1 MKAAGATQP
10 IDMLLRLRIELRR
23 TRQRRLWVCA
33 GAPAWTRRCAQDL
46 IEAWRPESMLCLGG
60 AAASL
65 PGSVPQRDYRHHLG
79 REYDLVLLD
88 AHAGLDVDAL
98 AAVAGTL
105 RGGGLLVLLT
115 PALADW
121 PAREDAEFTRF
132 AGTVGQPP
140 SGRFLRR
147 LIDCFAD
154 PAVALLE
161 QDRGWCA
168 PPLCG
173 PETAAAL
180 PVVGMSTQDAA
191 VAAIV
196 ALARGH
202 VHPPPLVLSAPRG
215 RGKSAALGMA
225 AAGLPEIRIL
235 VTAPRRDN
243 CEALLRHA
251 RAQGAPAPRFVPPD
265 ELLRR
270 QPPADL
276 LLIDEAAAI
285 PLSLLERLVQGW
297 PRVALAT
304 TVQGYE
310 GTGRGFE
317 LKFFPCLDRIR
328 PGWRLLRLHAPARWA
343 ADDPLE
349 RWLDRALLLDADLL
363 SPARLP
369 VGDAGTAV
377 YARLDRSALPASEP
391 ELRQLFGLLVS
402 AHYRTRPSDLRQ
414 LLDTP
419 GLEIHVLRQGDSL
432 LAAALT
438 VPEGPLPAD
447 LIPAIFSGR
456 RRLRGQ
462 LIAQSLVAHVG
473 CEAAGRLRG
482 RRVMRIAVH
491 PQCQGRG
498 LGSRLLRELE
508 ADARHRGGVD
518 WLGASF
524 GLDLPLLAF
533 WRANGYAPLRLGL
546 KREASSGLHAALLLK
561 TLAPQAQA
569 LVEAMSARF
578 QALLPLQ
585 LADGLERL
593 EPELAQALLQ
603 HRDSPPSAASLSPQ
617 DWAELAGFAFGR
629 RGYEVSLVAITRLL
643 HRFEDAWMQSDL
655 LDAADRAFLTGKCLQ
670 HRPWRQL
677 VETHRLD
684 GVGAARE
691 RLREILRRLLNV
703 VARERIE
710 VERVRLETD
719 RAG

>member
-1 MKAAGATQP
+1 
-10 IDMLLRLRIELRR
+10 
-23 TRQRRLWVCA
+23 
-33 GAPAWTRRCAQDL
+33 
-46 IEAWRPESMLCLGG
+46 
-60 AAASL
+60 
-65 PGSVPQRDYRHHLG
+65 
-79 REYDLVLLD
+79 
-88 AHAGLDVDAL
+88 
-98 AAVAGTL
+98 
-105 RGGGLLVLLT
+105 
-115 PALADW
+115 
-121 PAREDAEFTRF
+121 
-132 AGTVGQPP
+132 
-140 SGRFLRR
+140 
-147 LIDCFAD
+147 
-154 PAVALLE
+154 
-161 QDRGWCA
+161 
-168 PPLCG
+168 
-173 PETAAAL
+173 
-180 PVVGMSTQDAA
+180 MSTQDEA
-191 VAAIV
+191 VAAIL
-196 ALARGH
+196 ALARGQAH
-202 VHPPPLVLSAPRG
+202 QPPLVLSAPRG

-225 AAGLPEIRIL
+225 AAGLPDIRIL
-235 VTAPRRDN
+235 VTAPRCDN

-251 RAQGAPAPRFVPPD
+251 RAQGAAAPRFVPPD

-285 PLSLLERLVQGW
+285 PLPLLERLVQGW

-317 LKFFPCLDRIR
+317 LKFFPRLDRIT
-328 PGWRLLRLHAPARWA
+328 PGWRLLRLHDPVRWA

-349 RWLDRALLLDADLL
+349 RWLGRALLLDADLL
-363 SPARLP
+363 PPARLP
-369 VGDAGTAV
+369 AREAEAAV
-377 YARLDRSALPASEP
+377 YARLDRDALLANEP

-414 LLDTP
+414 LLDAP

-456 RRLRGQ
+456 RRLRGH
-462 LIAQSLVAHVG
+462 LVAQSLVAHVG

-482 RRVMRIAVH
+482 RRIMRIAVH
-491 PQCQGRG
+491 PRRQCRG

-524 GLDLPLLAF
+524 GLDSLLLSF
-533 WRANGYAPLRLGL
+533 WRANGYVPLRLGL

-561 TLAPQAQA
+561 ALGPEAQA
-569 LVEAMSARF
+569 LVDGMSTRF

-603 HRDSPPSAASLSPQ
+603 RQDSPPPAASLTAQ
-617 DWAELAGFAFGR
+617 DWAELAAFAFGR

-643 HRFEDAWMQSDL
+643 HRFEDAWMQSGL
-655 LDAADRAFLTGKCLQ
+655 LDAADRDFLFGKCLQ
-670 HRPWRQL
+670 HRSWRQL
-677 VETHRLD
+677 VEAHRLD
-684 GVGAARE
+684 GAGAARE
-691 RLREILRRLLNV
+691 RLRGIMRKLLCALAAGEID
-703 VARERIE
+703 AERER
-710 VERVRLETD
+710 LSL
-719 RAG
+719 

>member
-1 MKAAGATQP
+1 
-10 IDMLLRLRIELRR
+10 
-23 TRQRRLWVCA
+23 
-33 GAPAWTRRCAQDL
+33 
-46 IEAWRPESMLCLGG
+46 MLCLGG
-60 AAASL
+60 AAESL
-65 PGSVPQRDYRHHLG
+65 PGSVPQRDYRHYLG

-105 RGGGLLVLLT
+105 RGGGLLGLLT

-121 PAREDAEFTRF
+121 PVQEDAEFTRF
-132 AGTVGQPP
+132 AGTAEQPP

-147 LIDCFAD
+147 LIDRFVD
-154 PAVALLE
+154 PAVVLLE
-161 QDRGWCA
+161 QDRGWCTR
-168 PPLCG
+168 PRRG
-173 PETAAAL
+173 PEAAVAL
-180 PVVGMSTQDAA
+180 PITGMSTQDAA

-202 VHPPPLVLSAPRG
+202 AHLPPLVLSAPRG

-225 AAGLPEIRIL
+225 AAGLPDISIL

-270 QPPADL
+270 QPSADL

-317 LKFFPCLDRIR
+317 LKFFPRLDRIR
-328 PGWRLLRLHAPARWA
+328 PGWRLLRLHAPVRWA
-343 ADDPLE
+343 VDDPLE

-363 SPARLP
+363 PPTRLP
-369 VGDAGTAV
+369 VGDAEAAV
-377 YARLDRSALPASEP
+377 YARLDRAALSADEP

-414 LLDTP
+414 LLDAP
-419 GLEIHVLRQGDSL
+419 GLEVHVLRLGDRL

-473 CEAAGRLRG
+473 CEAAGRLQG

-508 ADARHRGGVD
+508 ADARSRGGVD

-524 GLDLPLLAF
+524 GLDSPLLAF
-533 WRANGYAPLRLGL
+533 WRANGYVPLRLGL

-561 TLAPQAQA
+561 ALAPQAQT
-569 LVEAMSARF
+569 LVDGMSARF
-578 QALLPLQ
+578 QTLLPLQ

-603 HRDSPPSAASLSPQ
+603 HRDSTPPAASLSAQ

-643 HRFEDAWMQSDL
+643 HRFEDAWMQSGL
-655 LDAADRAFLTGKCLQ
+655 LDADERAFLTGKCLQ

-677 VETHRLD
+677 VGTHRPA
-684 GVGAARE
+684 GTGAAHERLRGIMRRLLCAVASSEIDAERE
-691 RLREILRRLLNV
+691 RLSL
-703 VARERIE
+703 
-710 VERVRLETD
+710 
-719 RAG
+719 